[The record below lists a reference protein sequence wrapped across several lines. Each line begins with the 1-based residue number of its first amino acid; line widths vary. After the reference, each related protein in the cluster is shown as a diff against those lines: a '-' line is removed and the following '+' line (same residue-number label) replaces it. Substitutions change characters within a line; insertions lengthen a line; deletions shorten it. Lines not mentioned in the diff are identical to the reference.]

1 MLNKD
6 HCFSFPIAYLNSDE
20 DEYNGLWLSS
30 PDFSVHL
37 TEFHKHETKY
47 LNSDLEDTRCG
58 HEIVVPGNMIP
69 LSFTQQ
75 SGGSLSFWIGSEF
88 HALALCFA
96 FDLPRGNNCSYVC
109 DVRISING
117 FKRELK
123 SQLFEEMNIDHLW
136 FYYIPQGSLQQL
148 FKDLN
153 LGSRNLLKVLC
164 RISCWTSE
172 STKVP
177 PIIRRCGFCVICNC
191 LLASN
196 PVSISD
202 DVRVMGSM
210 SVMEKL
216 EERHVGHR
224 ALPAGGNGEFD
235 IDFKPYPL
243 SKKREPLNRIWKKM
257 LRY

>member
-88 HALALCFA
+88 HTLALCFA

-148 FKDLN
+148 YKDLN